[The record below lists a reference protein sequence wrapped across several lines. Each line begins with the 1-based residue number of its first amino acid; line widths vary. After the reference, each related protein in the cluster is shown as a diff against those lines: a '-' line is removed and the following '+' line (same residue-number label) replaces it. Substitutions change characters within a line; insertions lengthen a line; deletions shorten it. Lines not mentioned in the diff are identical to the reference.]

1 MINIKK
7 YTKSPLIALLSIII
21 PLGGLGGLISC
32 TDTWDEHY
40 QTGVMGEG
48 TLWESIKNNQQLS
61 NFARVIE
68 ATGYAKSLSSSQVFT
83 VFAPTN
89 DSFTDA
95 DANEIISQYQEGLAK
110 GLKDEKNTAIK
121 EFVRFILNVSLHTRQ
136 EYNTKVSVYKCI
148 RYYGSQ
154 PIRY

>member
-1 MINIKK
+1 M
-7 YTKSPLIALLSIII
+7 ALLSIII

-48 TLWESIKNNQQLS
+48 TLWEAIKNNQQLS

-68 ATGYAKSLSSSQVFT
+68 ATGYNKSLSSSQVFT

-89 DSFTDA
+89 DAFTDA
-95 DANEIISQYQEGLAK
+95 DANEVISQYQAELAK
-110 GLKDEKNTAIK
+110 GLKGEKNRAIK
-121 EFVRFILNVSLHTRQ
+121 EFLMNQTVHEYKHHNRQWYSLHFSR
-136 EYNTKVSVYKCI
+136 KSRLHI
-148 RYYGSQ
+148 
-154 PIRY
+154 

>member
-1 MINIKK
+1 M
-7 YTKSPLIALLSIII
+7 ALLSIII
-21 PLGGLGGLISC
+21 PLGGLGGLNSC

-68 ATGYAKSLSSSQVFT
+68 ATGYNQSLSSSQVFT

-89 DSFTDA
+89 DRLSAAEA
-95 DANEIISQYQEGLAK
+95 DQLIADYKEQAKTVLQAN
-110 GLKDEKNTAIK
+110 NTVLK
-121 EFVRFILNVSLHTRQ
+121 EFI
-136 EYNTKVSVYKCI
+136 YNHMALYNHSFSDLRVDTLVLMNGK
-148 RYYGSQ
+148 
-154 PIRY
+154 